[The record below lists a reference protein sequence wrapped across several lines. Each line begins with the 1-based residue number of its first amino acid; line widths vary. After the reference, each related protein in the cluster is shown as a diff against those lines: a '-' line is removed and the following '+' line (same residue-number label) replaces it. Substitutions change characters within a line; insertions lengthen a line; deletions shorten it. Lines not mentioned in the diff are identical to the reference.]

1 MSNNITTEQYSDD
14 YKEACFYAWYKD
26 GRNKFSKEGGSYIQR
41 IIPSTDNGRKPQSI
55 TVKKWYHE
63 LGWEQ
68 RADALDAELSKRL
81 DEEAIAE
88 RAKLYTEIAEK
99 GKELLQKGYDYI
111 QENDFDTSASAV
123 RAIGLGAEM
132 IAKFGN
138 AADILLAIHDM
149 SNKQI
154 MSEISKI
161 LGQSEDETI
170 DADAEDIE
178 AVEDSDASGV
188 TIEKALNDDE
198 TI

>member
-1 MSNNITTEQYSDD
+1 MANNITTEQYSDD

-26 GRNKFSKEGGSYIQR
+26 GRNKFSKEGGAYIQR
-41 IIPSTDNGRKPQSI
+41 IIPTAENGRKPQSTTI
-55 TVKKWYHE
+55 KKWYHE
-63 LGWEQ
+63 YGWEQ

-88 RAKLYTEIAEK
+88 RAKIYTEIAEK

-111 QENDFDTSASAV
+111 QENNFDTSASAV

-154 MSEISKI
+154 ISEISKI
-161 LGQSEDETI
+161 LSQSDSDTI
-170 DADAEDIE
+170 DAELEEADSSED
-178 AVEDSDASGV
+178 AVEDY
-188 TIEKALNDDE
+188 IEQDSNGDE
-198 TI
+198 TL